1 MNQSSWLTRKLA
13 EAQEAHTYFKRRE
26 STRAEVSPSVEY
38 RLYTEF
44 YPNLLELTARYFD
57 GATLYFGTGLYEGN
71 TESGGV
77 IEIVATKDDLQK
89 VVFLAGDIKQV
100 NGQLSVLVTYAPVT
114 AVSV

>member
-13 EAQEAHTYFKRRE
+13 QAQETFAADKRA
-26 STRAEVSPSVEY
+26 SRAEVSPSVEY

-89 VVFLAGDIKQV
+89 VVFLAGDIKHV
-100 NGQLSVLVTYAPVT
+100 NAQKSVLVTYAPVT